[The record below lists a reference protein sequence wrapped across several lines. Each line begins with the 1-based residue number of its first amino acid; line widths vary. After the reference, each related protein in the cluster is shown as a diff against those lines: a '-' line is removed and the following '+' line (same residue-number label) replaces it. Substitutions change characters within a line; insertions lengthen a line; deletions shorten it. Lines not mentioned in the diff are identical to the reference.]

1 MRLGE
6 YEIAS
11 EIGRGGAG
19 AVFRARS
26 PEGREVAIK
35 LLLHVTPETRARFER
50 ERRLLASLGEAE
62 GFVSL
67 LDGGDSSQGPWIAM
81 PLLGGGTLRD
91 RLARGPLPVAESVA
105 LVTRLSE
112 AAGRAHERGIVH
124 RDLKPENVLFTGD
137 GRALVAD
144 LGLAKHARRSVSGG
158 SVSVSLSVSGQLHGT
173 AGYMAP
179 EQATDAKA
187 ATPASDV
194 FALGAILHECLAGAP
209 AFQAEGLVEL
219 IQRVDECRVTPVR
232 KLRPEAPA
240 WLEDV
245 LRRALAREPEERF
258 QDGFALARA
267 LRTPVE
273 PGGRRVALLAAAA
286 GLAALASIAGA
297 AAWHEGVPSSS
308 PPRVAPVASSAPVV
322 SRTLAGEPSSD
333 SASWVTQGRLEYRR
347 GDRAAAL
354 AAFTHAIEL
363 DGRNAEA
370 WLRRGVTRGL
380 EGDRK
385 GAVEDLDR
393 AIDVD
398 GTYVEAL
405 AARGAARVRL
415 GALDLGAADLDR
427 AIALDPRCRAAF
439 AGRAALRRSTGDLPG
454 AETDASRAIELDPGN
469 ADAWSIRAGVRLSAG
484 NLDDAESD
492 LEQAFRLG
500 GASAAD
506 YVKVATLCHKR
517 GDRDGER
524 RMLDRGI
531 AAEPRNAF
539 AHESRAMA
547 RARDGELD
555 GAIEDFGRAI
565 ELDPSKPRPL
575 WNRARARESSGD
587 AAGAIADYER
597 ALTLDPPETE
607 AEKIRA
613 RLAKLRGR

>member
-1 MRLGE
+1 MRLGA
-6 YEIAS
+6 YEIAG
-11 EIGRGGAG
+11 EIGRGGVG

-26 PEGREVAIK
+26 PAGQDVAIK

-105 LVTRLSE
+105 LVARLAE

-137 GRALVAD
+137 GRPGSPPPRPLIAD
-144 LGLAKHARRSVSGG
+144 LGLAKHARRDLPGG
-158 SVSVSLSVSGQLHGT
+158 SLSASLSRAGQLHGT
-173 AGYMAP
+173 AGYMSP
-179 EQATDAKA
+179 EQATDAKTV
-187 ATPASDV
+187 TPAADV
-194 FALGAILHECLAGAP
+194 FALGAILFECLAGAP
-209 AFQAEGLVEL
+209 AFEGEGIVEL
-219 IQRVDECRVTPVR
+219 LERVDACRVTPIR
-232 KLRPEAPA
+232 KLRPEVPS
-240 WLEDV
+240 WVEET
-245 LRRALAREPEERF
+245 LRVALARDPAARF
-258 QDGFALARA
+258 PDGLALARA
-267 LRTPVE
+267 LRRPART
-273 PGGRRVALLAAAA
+273 GRRRVALVTAGGGLAAAI
-286 GLAALASIAGA
+286 GLAILAARQPG
-297 AAWHEGVPSSS
+297 ERPSS
-308 PPRVAPVASSAPVV
+308 PPRAASVASNATQRPAAAIAASSA
-322 SRTLAGEPSSD
+322 E
-333 SASWVTQGRLEYRR
+333 SATWVTQGRLDYRR
-347 GDRAAAL
+347 GDRAAAV

-393 AIDVD
+393 AIELD
-398 GTYVEAL
+398 GTYVEAF
-405 AARGAARVRL
+405 AARGAAHVRL

-427 AIALDPRCRAAF
+427 AIALDPRCVAAF
-439 AGRAALRRSTGDLPG
+439 VGRAAVRRSRGDFAG
-454 AETDASRAIELDPGN
+454 AEADASRAIELDPGK

-484 NLDDAESD
+484 NLDEAESD
-492 LEQAFRLG
+492 LERAFQLG

-531 AAEPRNAF
+531 EAEPKNPLG
-539 AHESRAMA
+539 HESRAMA
-547 RARDGELD
+547 RD
-555 GAIEDFGRAI
+555 
-565 ELDPSKPRPL
+565 S
-575 WNRARARESSGD
+575 
-587 AAGAIADYER
+587 
-597 ALTLDPPETE
+597 
-607 AEKIRA
+607 
-613 RLAKLRGR
+613 